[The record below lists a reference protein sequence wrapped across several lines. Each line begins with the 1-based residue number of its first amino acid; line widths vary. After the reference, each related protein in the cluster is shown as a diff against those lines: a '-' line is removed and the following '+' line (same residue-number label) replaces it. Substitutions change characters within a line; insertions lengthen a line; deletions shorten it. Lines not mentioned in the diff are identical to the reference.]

1 MEETKLAIEKELEQA
16 LKLEE
21 PDPKVGRC
29 GEVLATEV
37 SKETCQSFRGIRR
50 RAMCRAWEIME
61 KEKISQLGPPL
72 KRAWVEARE
81 QCNKLGVYS
90 EEEPVIEKAVEL
102 VDKEGKRAGTISLM
116 KDGHVEFC
124 IRDMG
129 CEISQTA
136 SPESYYLTEYFAD
149 TVLGY
154 KLQPMTEE

>member
-1 MEETKLAIEKELEQA
+1 MEETKLSIERELEQA

-29 GEVLATEV
+29 TEVLAIPASV
-37 SKETCQSFRGIRR
+37 ETCKSFREIRR

-72 KRAWVEARE
+72 KRAWAEARE

-90 EEEPVIEKAVEL
+90 EEEPVVEKAAEL
-102 VDKEGKRAGTISLM
+102 IDKEGKRAGTISLM

-124 IRDMG
+124 EKEIG
-129 CEISQTA
+129 CEVSA
-136 SPESYYLTEYFAD
+136 KPSPESYYLTEYFFSE
-149 TVLGY
+149 VKGY
-154 KLQPMTEE
+154 QLKPMEL

>member
-1 MEETKLAIEKELEQA
+1 MEETKLSIEKELEQA

-29 GEVLATEV
+29 GEVLVKEV
-37 SKETCQSFRGIRR
+37 SKETCRSFREIRR

-124 IRDMG
+124 HREIG
-129 CEISQTA
+129 CEVSQKP
-136 SPESYYLTEYFAD
+136 SPESYYLTEYFFSE
-149 TVLGY
+149 VYGY
-154 KLQPMTEE
+154 QLKPMGE

>member
-29 GEVLATEV
+29 GEVLATEI
-37 SKETCQSFRGIRR
+37 SKETCQSFRAIRR

-72 KRAWVEARE
+72 KRAWAEARE

-90 EEEPVIEKAVEL
+90 EEEPVVEKAVEL

-124 IRDMG
+124 HRDIG
-129 CEISQTA
+129 CEVSQKP
-136 SPESYYLTEYFAD
+136 SPESYYLTEYFFSE
-149 TVLGY
+149 VYGY
-154 KLQPMTEE
+154 QLKPMGE